1 MSVEDKKIERSK
13 AKMAVTVASRRLIG
27 AVNRENE
34 YEILKT
40 LMIDLEKAY
49 DDFCSVNEEFEIMV
63 CQDKYAEH
71 RVVNGEDIKTYKDGV
86 YHCYQDARK
95 VYVYVKRETEES
107 YRKRTAD
114 PIKVALKNDIRR
126 IHELI
131 TVIDN
136 NLELENINADVL
148 QLDKAELQSM
158 LNVVCENV
166 NKLNS
171 IESHAQDLPIQNDV
185 DEIVSEVYNCTRKI
199 NLYMHEQSFH
209 GNSIASN
216 STEADV
222 VQVSKSDASSQ
233 AQPPID
239 HTSYITQAQGSS
251 DSPSTMH
258 PTMAQVPMTTP
269 STMDPTTAQVPMT
282 TASTMHPT
290 TAHVPMTT
298 PSTMDPTTAQ
308 VPMTTASTM
317 HPTTAHAPMTTPSTM
332 HPTMAQVTRTPP
344 STMHPTIPEFNT
356 TLLSNLAA
364 NTLPSSAYHAT
375 SDIGDSS
382 VTQNTRSLNSAAQN
396 FIPQNEA
403 TSSFGQPLVFQQS
416 QVLAGSDCNPTG
428 IQASY
433 RRIASTTSNPV
444 IYTYPY
450 SSLLPAASSP
460 TMYPTYTQV
469 RGPQPVTSSQSYTNL
484 NRDSGISL
492 KRMTLPTFSGLRR
505 DWPEFKAVWKSIAET
520 SNYNKTALAH
530 ELKKSVKGEAK
541 LRIKSVYITK
551 PEAYN
556 LMWEKL
562 ELYYKDTSAS
572 VQAALV
578 GLQKLKPVK
587 DKDYK
592 GLVEL
597 VDEIE
602 SAYSQLDELKRL
614 STLTMRDVD
623 FISELL
629 PTHLKVDWR
638 RKYRDLSPD
647 DKLQPFKS
655 FMAFLERE
663 RSVVARLAEIQQP
676 RRRDRWSGHSNHVE
690 GGSRIQRAY
699 HKCAFPT
706 HRKETIK
713 HTTEQCK
720 EFTKSPVSGKDG
732 KYELLK
738 QVNALRSKVKS
749 LRRSE

>member
-63 CQDKYAEH
+63 CEDKYAEH

-86 YHCYQDARK
+86 YYCYQDARK
-95 VYVYVKRETEES
+95 LYVYVKRETEEI

-114 PIKVALKNDIRR
+114 PIKVALKNNIRR

-158 LNVVCENV
+158 LNVVCKNV
-166 NKLNS
+166 NKLYS
-171 IESHAQDLPIQNDV
+171 IESHDQDLPIQNDV

-216 STEADV
+216 NTNEADV

-233 AQPPID
+233 AQPRIA

-251 DSPSTMH
+251 DSSSTMH
-258 PTMAQVPMTTP
+258 PTMAQV
-269 STMDPTTAQVPMT
+269 SMT

-290 TAHVPMTT
+290 MAHVPMTP
-298 PSTMDPTTAQ
+298 PSTTH
-308 VPMTTASTM
+308 S
-317 HPTTAHAPMTTPSTM
+317 
-332 HPTMAQVTRTPP
+332 TMAQVTRTPP

-364 NTLPSSAYHAT
+364 NTLPSTASHAT

-416 QVLAGSDCNPTG
+416 QVVANGSDCNPTG

-433 RRIASTTSNPV
+433 RTIASTTSNPV
-444 IYTYPY
+444 IYSYPY
-450 SSLLPAASSP
+450 SSLSPAASSP
-460 TMYPTYTQV
+460 TMYPMYTQV
-469 RGPQPVTSSQSYTNL
+469 RGPQPVTSTQSYMDL
-484 NRDSGISL
+484 SRDSGISL
-492 KRMTLPTFSGLRR
+492 KRMSLPTFSGLRR

-520 SNYNKTALAH
+520 SN
-530 ELKKSVKGEAK
+530 
-541 LRIKSVYITK
+541 
-551 PEAYN
+551 
-556 LMWEKL
+556 
-562 ELYYKDTSAS
+562 
-572 VQAALV
+572 
-578 GLQKLKPVK
+578 
-587 DKDYK
+587 
-592 GLVEL
+592 
-597 VDEIE
+597 
-602 SAYSQLDELKRL
+602 
-614 STLTMRDVD
+614 
-623 FISELL
+623 
-629 PTHLKVDWR
+629 
-638 RKYRDLSPD
+638 
-647 DKLQPFKS
+647 
-655 FMAFLERE
+655 
-663 RSVVARLAEIQQP
+663 
-676 RRRDRWSGHSNHVE
+676 
-690 GGSRIQRAY
+690 
-699 HKCAFPT
+699 
-706 HRKETIK
+706 
-713 HTTEQCK
+713 
-720 EFTKSPVSGKDG
+720 
-732 KYELLK
+732 
-738 QVNALRSKVKS
+738 
-749 LRRSE
+749 